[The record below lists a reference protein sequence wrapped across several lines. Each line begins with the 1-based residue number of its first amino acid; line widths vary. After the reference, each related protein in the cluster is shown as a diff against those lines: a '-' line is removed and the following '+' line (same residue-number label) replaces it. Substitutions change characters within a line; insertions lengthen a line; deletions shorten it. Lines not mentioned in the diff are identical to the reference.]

1 MFHKI
6 LSFHSSAMSPKSYG
20 SVEDSPKPHP
30 IHRHSS
36 LLDSPKS
43 PEASALQ
50 FASPLLRRFS
60 ERSLG
65 DVYLNTS
72 QSHGTPQTPLL
83 KGNGTEQTAQ
93 AVAEEGGGNESFI
106 YYIVYALVNSI
117 MCVPCLYGYA
127 SVIFSHPV
135 YQSHINALSKLVIL
149 SSVVHQF
156 CFSIFSSLPFR

>member
-1 MFHKI
+1 MPSK
-6 LSFHSSAMSPKSYG
+6 AYG
-20 SVEDSPKPHP
+20 SLEDSPKPHP

-60 ERSLG
+60 ERSPPG
-65 DVYLNTS
+65 DDYMKRS
-72 QSHGTPQTPLL
+72 QSHDAPQTPLL
-83 KGNGTEQTAQ
+83 KRNVTAQ
-93 AVAEEGGGNESFI
+93 AAPTAEEGSSNESFI